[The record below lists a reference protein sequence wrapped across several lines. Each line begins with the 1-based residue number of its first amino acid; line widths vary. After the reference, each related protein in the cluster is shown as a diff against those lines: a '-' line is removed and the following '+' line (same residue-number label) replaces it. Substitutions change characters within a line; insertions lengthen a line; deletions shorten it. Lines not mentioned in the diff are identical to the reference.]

1 MEIADK
7 LIERTTIPLWED
19 PRVSEE
25 AIPAVPLVVRVV
37 GPATRVDAVAELG
50 VIVFEIDQR
59 NMEQHP
65 KARFKVV
72 VDFMRFGSTFE

>member
-1 MEIADK
+1 MDFVDKVGWIANPH
-7 LIERTTIPLWED
+7 ER
-19 PRVSEE
+19 
-25 AIPAVPLVVRVV
+25 AA
-37 GPATRVDAVAELG
+37 RVDVVVELG

-72 VDFMRFGSTFE
+72 VDFMRFKSTFE